1 MPVPFAL
8 RASIIKLVGVVS
20 FVATALGLTAA
31 LTVACVPRDRMCAVD
46 DPCSQGLACVT
57 GRCVSPKSAVRLF
70 EVDDAGSPVVKR
82 RVYAATDVAWLT
94 KVPAGE
100 SIPAGAVPEVA
111 GLGGPSR
118 GVLLL
123 RFGDVVTPPDLVE
136 AYVMLRRAPGTDP
149 PFGPVVLGAQR
160 IEEDWDPVKLVA
172 ARPPRMTD
180 VRGPETRVLP
190 VSGDVVRIDVR
201 ALVAGWTKKRVN
213 DQGIAIVAEAD
224 ALSPLYVALSPA
236 RGVVQGPVLEV
247 YAR

>member
-1 MPVPFAL
+1 MLRSRPFYLRVCAVVRAATFVSCGLAAAIAL
-8 RASIIKLVGVVS
+8 
-20 FVATALGLTAA
+20 VA
-31 LTVACVPRDRMCAVD
+31 ACVPRDRMCAVD
-46 DPCSQGLACVT
+46 DPCSQGLSCVS

-82 RVYAATDVAWLT
+82 RVFAATDVAWLASSQG
-94 KVPAGE
+94 PEEAPPG
-100 SIPAGAVPEVA
+100 SVPEVA

-123 RFGDVVTPPDLVE
+123 RFGDVVVPPDLVE
-136 AYVMLRRAPGTDP
+136 AYVILRRAPGTDP
-149 PFGPVVLGAQR
+149 PSLPVVLGAHR
-160 IEEDWDPVKLVA
+160 IEEEWDPRTLVRS
-172 ARPPRMTD
+172 RPPRLTD

-213 DQGIAIVAEAD
+213 DQGVAIVADSETP
-224 ALSPLYVALSPA
+224 SPLYVAVSPA